1 MSDEPKPR
9 LDRSYIAPQL
19 TWREKLIA
27 GIYTVLDMVFILGVI
42 GVSIALYNFF
52 SPSYPL
58 REKTINA
65 FILLIVLALVAGLAW
80 LVMRVVLP

>member
-1 MSDEPKPR
+1 MSEPKPR

-19 TWREKLIA
+19 TWREKIVA
-27 GIYTVLDMVFILGVI
+27 GMYTLLDMIFILGVI

-58 REKTINA
+58 REKTVNA
-65 FILLIVLALVAGLAW
+65 IILILVVALVAGLAFLIVRAVW
-80 LVMRVVLP
+80 R